1 MTQTLTLRRGDTSVS
16 VPLREES
23 GEILSAVDIGKDVNV
38 ATNGRPDPIFRDRQ
52 SWQENYVFAGRLQGD
67 GAYERA
73 NALADLVKA
82 GPKQSDS
89 DSVLRMDTD
98 SDRFPSDV
106 PVVPGAGQDSALTL
120 TYPAG
125 YTHEVAVDLTL
136 TRVSRILGGTAY
148 QTEVQTPTAS
158 GGGPIT
164 LTGPAGTSV
173 AMGTDLEVQRSV
185 GRPNDTI
192 DATTVDD
199 RPRATIQTRSAA
211 DTFSLRFEYGP
222 SEISNLSS
230 LTSILKQKYGQ
241 TPATLD
247 FNGVFGLG
255 AFDVVP
261 TGSQAGRHVSEA
273 GFRDTAPVP
282 QLSLRVVDQP

>member
-1 MTQTLTLRRGDTSVS
+1 MTQTLTLRRGGTSVT

-23 GEILSAVDIGKDVNV
+23 GEILSAVDIGKDVNI
-38 ATNGRPDPIFRDRQ
+38 ATNGRPDPIFQDRQ
-52 SWQENYVFAGRLQGD
+52 SWQENYVFAGRFQGAN
-67 GAYERA
+67 AYERA
-73 NALADLVKA
+73 NTLADLIKA

-89 DSVLRMDTD
+89 DAVLRMDTD
-98 SDRFPSDV
+98 SNRFPSDV
-106 PVVPGAGQDSALTL
+106 PVVPGAGQDGALTL

-125 YTHEVAVDLTL
+125 YTREVAVDLTL

-148 QTEVQTPTAS
+148 ESEPQTPTAS
-158 GGGPIT
+158 GSGPIT
-164 LTGPAGTSV
+164 FTGPSGTGV

-192 DATTVDD
+192 DSTTVDN
-199 RPRATIQTRSAA
+199 RPRATVQTRSAA

-222 SEISNLSS
+222 NEINNLGA
-230 LTSILKQKYGQ
+230 LTSILQQKYGQ

-247 FNGVFGLG
+247 FNGVYGLG
-255 AFDVVP
+255 SFDVVP